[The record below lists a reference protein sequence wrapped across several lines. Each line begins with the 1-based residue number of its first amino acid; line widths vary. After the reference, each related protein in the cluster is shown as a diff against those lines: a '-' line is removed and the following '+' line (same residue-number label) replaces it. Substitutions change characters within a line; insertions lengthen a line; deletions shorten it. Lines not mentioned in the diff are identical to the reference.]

1 MYQNKA
7 ASLTPGHPAD
17 QVYEFSNPVA
27 DTTKA
32 IRGEFI
38 EVRQT
43 IEASQIFTVY
53 PEIALRL
60 SQYRTGI
67 YAHSAELTIGDL
79 H

>member
-32 IRGEFI
+32 IRGECI
-38 EVRQT
+38 EARQT
-43 IEASQIFTVY
+43 IEASQMFTVY
-53 PEIALRL
+53 SEVALRL
-60 SQYRTGI
+60 SQYRTCTH
-67 YAHSAELTIGDL
+67 ARSAGLTIGGF